1 MKILITG
8 ANGFVGTHLV
18 DYLSAHTD
26 SELFGAIIT
35 PPEEEVRL
43 KKYTI
48 HLHQVDFRDENA
60 VKTLLLEVRPDLI
73 FHLAAQAFVP
83 ASFKDPWGTLENNIR
98 GQVNLFQN
106 LLSLELDAR
115 ILIVSSAEVYG
126 AIRPEENPVNENQPF
141 RPANPYSVS
150 KVAQDM
156 LAYQYFIAY
165 GMKTFRARAFN
176 HIGPGQDK
184 RFALADFAS
193 QIAAIE
199 AGQREPVIR
208 VGNLNAQRDF
218 TDVRDVV
225 RAYHQIVTEGK
236 VGEVYNVCRG
246 EAHSL
251 RELLDILSGMSAI
264 PVTVEV
270 DPTRLRPLDVECVI
284 GDATRLRQDT
294 GWQPTIDL
302 KQSLTDIL
310 NTSRQEFT
318 TVSQ

>member
-1 MKILITG
+1 MKALITG

-26 SELFGAIIT
+26 LELFGAIIT
-35 PPEEEVRL
+35 PPSEEVRL
-43 KKYTI
+43 KKYAI
-48 HLHQVDFRDENA
+48 HLHQVDFREEA
-60 VKTLLLEVRPDLI
+60 EVKNLLLQIRPELI

-83 ASFKDPWGTLENNIR
+83 ASFKDPWGTLENNIK

-115 ILIVSSAEVYG
+115 VLIVSSAEVYG

-176 HIGPGQDK
+176 HIGPGQDI

-199 AGQREPVIR
+199 KGQRDPVIR
-208 VGNLNAQRDF
+208 VGNLDAQRDF

-225 RAYHQIVTEGK
+225 RAYYQIVTQGK

-251 RELLDILSGMSAI
+251 RELLDMLCGMSTARLR
-264 PVTVEV
+264 VEI

-294 GWQPTIDL
+294 GWQPTIDIR
-302 KQSLTDIL
+302 QSLTDIL
-310 NTSRQEFT
+310 DTSRREL
-318 TVSQ
+318 

>member
-18 DYLSAHTD
+18 DYLSTHTD

-35 PPEEEVRL
+35 PPAEETRL
-43 KKYTI
+43 KKYAI
-48 HLHQVDFRDENA
+48 HLYQVDFRDENA
-60 VKTLLLEVRPDLI
+60 VKALLLEVRPDLI

-83 ASFKDPWGTLENNIR
+83 ASFKDPWGTLENNIK

-106 LLSLELDAR
+106 LLSLELDTR

-126 AIRPEENPVNENQPF
+126 AIRSEENPVNENQPF

-199 AGQREPVIR
+199 AGKRDPVIR
-208 VGNLNAQRDF
+208 VGNLDAQRDF

-246 EAHSL
+246 EAHAL
-251 RELLDILSGMSAI
+251 RELLDMLTGMSAV

-270 DPTRLRPLDVECVI
+270 DPTRLRPLDVACVI

-310 NTSRQEFT
+310 NTSRQ
-318 TVSQ
+318 